1 MNKCKKCGKE
11 FISFLSETC
20 PYCGHDNSVSFGDVL
35 DSIFSPSPDKNKN
48 NKKKQNKPYDPY
60 DWDNPN
66 NCSDREYMD
75 DDDYDDF
82 DN

>member
-11 FISFLSETC
+11 FIGFFSEVC
-20 PYCGHDNSVSFGDVL
+20 PYCGYDNSISFGD
-35 DSIFSPSPDKNKN
+35 IFSSSPEENNNNKGD
-48 NKKKQNKPYDPY
+48 NKKKQKKRYDRY

-75 DDDYDDF
+75 NDDYDDF